1 MGAINSAVAA
11 SPETVSILLT
21 YGPLGIILAWFMLR
35 AEQKLERIPQE
46 LRTLGHRLDGLT
58 RALLA
63 DVISR
68 DEGDHKAKDIAQK
81 MLSEIEARESSPR
94 PPVGGFFGRD

>member
-1 MGAINSAVAA
+1 MNTLAVVEQLTAA
-11 SPETVSILLT
+11 APESLLLT
-21 YGPLGIILAWFMLR
+21 YGPLGIILGWFMWR
-35 AEQKLERIPQE
+35 AESKMDKIPAE

-68 DEGDHKAKDIAQK
+68 ENTHNPKAREIAQN
-81 MLSEIEARESSPR
+81 MLADMDAVRKAEDVRK
-94 PPVGGFFGRD
+94 

>member
-1 MGAINSAVAA
+1 MGAMNSAVAA
-11 SPETVSILLT
+11 SPETVSVLLT
-21 YGPLGIILAWFMLR
+21 YGPLGIILGWFMLR
-35 AEQKLERIPQE
+35 AEQKLEKIPAE

-68 DEGDHKAKDIAQK
+68 DTGNHKAKEIAQK
-81 MLSEIEARESSPR
+81 MLTEIENNKSPS
-94 PPVGGFFGRD
+94 V